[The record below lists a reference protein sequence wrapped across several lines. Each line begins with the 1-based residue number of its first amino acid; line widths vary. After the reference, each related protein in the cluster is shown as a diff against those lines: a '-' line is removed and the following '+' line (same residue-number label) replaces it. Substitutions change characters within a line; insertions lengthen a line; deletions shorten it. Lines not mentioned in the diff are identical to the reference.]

1 MKTIRSE
8 YTRTWEYSKD
18 HGVYFELSNDPSK
31 RILLSKDFDYPR
43 TWNIYFMISGYISDA
58 ETESLIK
65 KITNFIKKDEYLT
78 SSGYFTNSDKNW
90 FDKFIGPWEDTGMIR
105 VLTNKDT
112 GEKIYL
118 PILKKK

>member
-1 MKTIRSE
+1 
-8 YTRTWEYSKD
+8 
-18 HGVYFELSNDPSK
+18 
-31 RILLSKDFDYPR
+31 
-43 TWNIYFMISGYISDA
+43 MISGYISDA

-65 KITNFIKKDEYLT
+65 KVTNFIKKDEYLT